1 MSILWNRLRYVLSP
15 QFDIYEQ
22 IAGCVA
28 GEVIDVGCGTGFGT
42 HLLLR
47 GANAVRAYEV
57 DSETLKFAERVF
69 SNGKMSFHYGN
80 ILKGIPDKADFV
92 IMIDVIE
99 HIEQDQKALEAVKE
113 MLKPNGVF
121 ICSTPNRLSRY
132 RKSDNHI
139 REYSPIELRE
149 LLEKVFSKVSIRDYR
164 LEETD
169 STYVNPIVGYC
180 K

>member
-22 IAGCVA
+22 IAERVSGVVA
-28 GEVIDVGCGTGFGT
+28 DVGCGTGFGT

-47 GANAVRAYEV
+47 NASVVRAYEV
-57 DSETLKFAERVF
+57 DSETLKFADRVF
-69 SNGKMSFHYGN
+69 SNGELSFQYGN
-80 ILKGIPDKADFV
+80 IVKGIEDQVDFV
-92 IMIDVIE
+92 VMIDVIE
-99 HIEQDQKALEAVKE
+99 HIEGDVAALQNVKA
-113 MLKPNGVF
+113 MLKPGGVL

-132 RKSDNHI
+132 RMSDNHV
-139 REYSPIELRE
+139 REYSPVEFAE
-149 LLEKVFSKVSIRDYR
+149 LLGKVFDSVSIRDYR

-169 STYVNPIVGYC
+169 STYVNPMVGYC